1 MIAQRMKDDIVQVR
15 DEWQS
20 LLSEKELELKK

>member
-1 MIAQRMKDDIVQVR
+1 MIAQRMKEDIIHVR